1 MNGYDQHSASFA
13 RAGRPTLA
21 EAGDARSDGKSSQTR
36 EKANRYDTSTPERRR
51 KALAAA
57 RRSANPADEA
67 KVRKQIH
74 EEANSTIDAL
84 MLGLHMNGT
93 PAWRDNRATRRGGY
107 RTQPAMEAKEE
118 SSWQHVRKEM
128 AHGGSS
134 GGQSSR
140 GRTRRARQE
149 EVDIT
154 LSVCDDE
161 APHGQGFEPEALG
174 RRRTAESPL
183 TPQRRFRDTVSWNGY
198 EAELTTKKRNDLP
211 DSAFAGKNRS
221 YPIDTPERARAALAR
236 AAANASPEEISRIR
250 SAVRRR
256 YPDMD
261 VE

>member
-1 MNGYDQHSASFA
+1 MNGYDQHSTTFRSGKAA
-13 RAGRPTLA
+13 LT
-21 EAGDARSDGKSSQTR
+21 EAGDARSDGQASQTR
-36 EKANRYDTSTPERRR
+36 DKANRYDTSTPERRR

-67 KVRKQIH
+67 RVRKQIH

-93 PAWRDNRATRRGGY
+93 PAWRDNRVTRQGGY
-107 RTQPAMEAKEE
+107 RMTPA
-118 SSWQHVRKEM
+118 VEM
-128 AHGGSS
+128 SHGGSS
-134 GGQSSR
+134 GEQSSR

-161 APHGQGFEPEALG
+161 VPHGMGFEPEAKKY
-174 RRRTAESPL
+174 RRTAESPL
-183 TPQRRFRDTVSWNGY
+183 APQRRFRDTVSWNGH
-198 EAELTTKKRNDLP
+198 EAELTTKKRNELP
-211 DSAFAGKNRS
+211 DSAFAGKDRS
-221 YPIDTPERARAALAR
+221 YPIDTPERARSALSR
-236 AAANASPEEISRIR
+236 AAANASPEELSRIR

-256 YPDMD
+256 YPDME